1 MTNKLIYEKQQAN
14 ALKGVAILFMLCFH
28 LFAPNQKGLSF
39 SFTGIDYFIGQF
51 CDRTVPLYIF
61 MTGYAIY
68 SKRFLLKDIIKKKV
82 LPLYLRIW
90 LLSIIFLPILFL
102 SGTIKWEFSTFL
114 HTITLGD
121 GYIRIWW
128 YVSFYAMIM
137 ILWWGYGVLPS
148 KIRLILQFIIP
159 VVALICYFFI
169 DDKYNIPFYMNR
181 FIKFSSYLL
190 LGLYCAKYQIFN
202 KFRITNK
209 IITSI
214 LVFILVYVN
223 FISLPDFIYRCYR
236 IFTFPIMIACFIHL
250 TNGKYISMLFE
261 YLGKHSTNIWL
272 IHGFFYY
279 YFYKVIYSPRY
290 WILIL
295 ISFLV
300 LNIFCSII
308 FNHLLNKI
316 HFLKNKYIFY
326 NGIK

>member
-1 MTNKLIYEKQQAN
+1 
-14 ALKGVAILFMLCFH
+14 MLCFH
-28 LFAPNQKGLSF
+28 LFAPNPIAPQKGLSF